1 MKKFEEDK
9 TSIKEVI
16 ENMTLNK
23 IKLNI
28 CVLDCIDPQ
37 LYLSGMLGCLSFLM
51 FE

>member
-28 CVLDCIDPQ
+28 CVLDCIDPP